1 MLVGAE
7 EIRIFQVLNDEDI
20 RAKEVP
26 CLVIQRW
33 EHPWWYAR
41 VKDFPREGIS
51 SSGIH
56 NSKPAATHL

>member
-1 MLVGAE
+1 VLVGAE

-41 VKDFPREGIS
+41 VMDFPREGIS
-51 SSGIH
+51 FF
-56 NSKPAATHL
+56 